1 MRMASLSRPSTS
13 YSTTSASYQYGY
25 TDSNSYSL
33 PPHGRRSSTARPGTS
48 RPSTG
53 RRSRESS
60 ILGGESQHI
69 ICAVSEG
76 RGVSPTVG
84 LALVNISTGEAVL
97 SQICDNQFYVKTLHK
112 LQVFEPTQILIVST
126 SGPPNPKSK
135 MYQIVEENILGAR
148 IITVDRRYWS
158 ETSGIEYIQQLA
170 FKEDLEAI
178 KVAIG
183 GNYFSVCCFCAA
195 LKYIDMS
202 LSLTFAFHSLRVKYQ
217 PSEDSMMI
225 DLATIQSLE
234 LIQNLQNAKSKDCL
248 FGLMN
253 ETLTPMGSRL
263 LRSNIL
269 QPSTRSNL
277 LAARY
282 DALAEFSENEDMF
295 LQTRQALK
303 SIPDIEKLLTCL
315 IIIPTVPGI
324 WNSEQDINN
333 ILMLKSFAQ
342 SIGPVFES
350 LSGARSELLV
360 EIRNNCRPEVVN
372 STIQLINEVINEDVT
387 YQKTP
392 LDLRNQRT
400 YAVKAGVS
408 GFLDVARQTFKEAT
422 EDVHQHVTEVHQRH
436 EIQGETRFDNLR
448 KYYLRYSENEFEGR
462 SIPDILINRF
472 RRKGYVECQTL
483 DLIKFNQKIEDS
495 HIEVILGSDKTIQ
508 GLLENVRSEIPNLF
522 KVCESIAMLDMIAS
536 FGKLVTSQESYV
548 RPEITECIA
557 IKSGRHPIRD
567 KVPSHK
573 FVPNDYYATQQSRFQ
588 VITGCNMSGKS
599 TYIRGIALMSV
610 MAQVGCFV
618 PASYASFPIIHQL
631 FARVSMDDSIEANVS
646 TFASEMRET
655 AFILRCFKLF
665 LVSRVLL
672 ISGYR
677 NIDERSLAII
687 DELGRGTSTRDGL
700 AIALSIAEALSQTR
714 AVIWFATHFKEL
726 AQIMSERPGVE
737 VYHLSV
743 DMSDP
748 NTMTM
753 LYRLSQGCVKEQHY
767 GLALARVVDLPPRV
781 LAVAEEVSKTL
792 IAQTA
797 AKKQSSWTMAVNKR
811 RKLLLTLKENL
822 EQLRNSPMDDQT
834 LLEWIVKMRKEF
846 SICMEKI
853 ENGLADSDSQVS
865 DDEGINAG
873 SENIFSGE
881 PRSEETSVSDGY
893 LKMVSSQIT

>member
-1 MRMASLSRPSTS
+1 MASLSRPSTS
-13 YSTTSASYQYGY
+13 SSATSISYQSGF
-25 TDSNSYSL
+25 TNSNSYSL
-33 PPHGRRSSTARPGTS
+33 PPLGRRSSTARPNTT
-48 RPSTG
+48 RLSTG
-53 RRSRESS
+53 RRSRASS
-60 ILGGESQHI
+60 IIGGGESQQI
-69 ICAVSEG
+69 ICAISEG
-76 RGVSPTVG
+76 RGVSPTIG
-84 LALVNISTGEAVL
+84 LAFVNISTGEAVL

-112 LQVFEPTQILIVST
+112 LEVFEPTQILIVSN
-126 SGPPNPKSK
+126 SGPPHPKSK
-135 MYQIVEENILGAR
+135 MYQVVEENILGAR

-183 GNYFSVCCFCAA
+183 GNYFSVCCFSAA

-269 QPSTRSNL
+269 QPSTQPAL

-282 DALAEFSENEDMF
+282 DALAELSENEDMF

-303 SIPDIEKLLTCL
+303 SIPDIEKLLSCL
-315 IIIPTVPGI
+315 IVIPTIPGI

-342 SIGPVFES
+342 SIGPVFGS

-360 EIRNNCRPEVVN
+360 QIRSNCRIGVVD
-372 STIQLINEVINEDVT
+372 STLQLINEVINEDVT
-387 YQKTP
+387 YQMTP

-422 EDVHQHVTEVHQRH
+422 EDVHQHVTEIHQKY
-436 EIQGETRFDNLR
+436 EMQGETKFDNLR
-448 KYYLRYSENEFEGR
+448 RYYLRFSENEFDGR
-462 SIPDILINRF
+462 SIPDVLINRF
-472 RRKGYVECQTL
+472 RRKGYIECQTL
-483 DLIKFNQKIEDS
+483 DLVKLNQKIEDS

-508 GLLENVRSEIPNLF
+508 GLLERVRSEIPSLF
-522 KVCESIAMLDMIAS
+522 RVCESIAMLDMIAS
-536 FGKLVTSQESYV
+536 FGQLVTSQDSYV
-548 RPEITECIA
+548 RPEITNCIA

-567 KVPSHK
+567 KIPSQK

-599 TYIRGIALMSV
+599 TYIRGVALMSV

-618 PASYASFPIIHQL
+618 PASYASFPMIHQL

-655 AFILRCFKLF
+655 AFILR
-665 LVSRVLL
+665 
-672 ISGYR
+672 
-677 NIDERSLAII
+677 NIDEKSLAII

-700 AIALSIAEALSQTR
+700 AIAVSIAEALAESR
-714 AVIWFATHFKEL
+714 ALIWFATHFKEL
-726 AQIMSERPGVE
+726 AQVMSGRPGVE

-743 DMSDP
+743 DMSDL
-748 NTMTM
+748 NTMRM
-753 LYRLSQGCVKEQHY
+753 LYQIGQGCVKEQHY
-767 GLALARVVDLPPRV
+767 GLALARVVDLPPKI
-781 LAVAEEVSKTL
+781 LAVAEKVSESL

-797 AKKQSSWTMAVNKR
+797 AKRMSSRASATNKR
-811 RKLLLTLKENL
+811 RKLLRGLKEHL
-822 EQLRNSPMDDQT
+822 EQLRDSPMDNQT
-834 LLEWIVKMRKEF
+834 LLEWVKRVRQEF
-846 SICMEKI
+846 INRMESI
-853 ENGLADSDSQVS
+853 ENEKGDIDSDPSE
-865 DDEGINAG
+865 DGRTDEANDSLF
-873 SENIFSGE
+873 SEES
-881 PRSEETSVSDGY
+881 RSEETLTSDG
-893 LKMVSSQIT
+893 T

>member
-1 MRMASLSRPSTS
+1 MASLSRPSTS
-13 YSTTSASYQYGY
+13 YSTNSTSYPCGY
-25 TDSNSYSL
+25 TNSNSYSL
-33 PPHGRRSSTARPGTS
+33 PPHGRRSSTARPSTA

-53 RRSRESS
+53 RRSRASS
-60 ILGGESQHI
+60 ILGGGESQQI

-84 LALVNISTGEAVL
+84 LAFVNISTGEAVL

-148 IITVDRRYWS
+148 IVTVDRRYWS
-158 ETSGIEYIQQLA
+158 ETSGIEYIHQLA

-183 GNYFSVCCFCAA
+183 GNYFSVCCFSAA

-269 QPSTRSNL
+269 QPSTRSTL

-282 DALAEFSENEDMF
+282 DALAELSENDDMS

-303 SIPDIEKLLTCL
+303 LIPDIEKLLTCL

-333 ILMLKSFAQ
+333 ILTLKSFAY

-360 EIRNNCRPEVVN
+360 QIRNNCRTEVVE
-372 STIQLINEVINEDVT
+372 STIQFIDEVINEDVT

-422 EDVHQHVTEVHQRH
+422 EDAHQHVSELNQNYK
-436 EIQGETRFDNLR
+436 IQGEIRFDNLR
-448 KYYLRYSENEFEGR
+448 KYYIRYFENDFDDR
-462 SIPDILINRF
+462 AIPDILINRF
-472 RRKGYVECQTL
+472 RRKYYLECQTL
-483 DLIKFNQKIEDS
+483 DLIKLNQKIEDS

-508 GLLENVRSEIPNLF
+508 ELLENVRTEIPNLF

-536 FGKLVTSQESYV
+536 FGQLVTNQDCYV
-548 RPEITECIA
+548 RPEITDCIA

-588 VITGCNMSGKS
+588 IITGCNMSGKS
-599 TYIRGIALMSV
+599 TYIRGVALMSV

-618 PASYASFPIIHQL
+618 PASYASFPMIHQL

-655 AFILRCFKLF
+655 AFILRFIPYF
-665 LVSRVLL
+665 SRIFILL
-672 ISGYR
+672 TSGYR
-677 NIDERSLAII
+677 NIDEKSLAII

-700 AIALSIAEALSQTR
+700 AIALSIAEALSESR
-714 AVIWFATHFKEL
+714 ALIWFATHFKEL
-726 AQIMSERPGVE
+726 GSKKTHYHPMTQIMSERSGVK

-748 NTMTM
+748 TTMTM
-753 LYRLSQGCVKEQHY
+753 LYKLDQGCVKEQHY
-767 GLALARVVDLPPRV
+767 GLTLARVVDLPPKV
-781 LAVAEEVSKTL
+781 LTVAEEVSKTL
-792 IAQTA
+792 IAQA
-797 AKKQSSWTMAVNKR
+797 AARKKSSRTSAIDKR
-811 RKLLLTLKENL
+811 RKLLNALKE
-822 EQLRNSPMDDQT
+822 QLKQLLDSPMENQE
-834 LLEWIVKMRKEF
+834 LLEWIEKLRREF
-846 SICMEKI
+846 IIRMENI
-853 ENGLADSDSQVS
+853 EIAMVDSNTEESE
-865 DDEGINAG
+865 DE
-873 SENIFSGE
+873 SESIFSGE
-881 PRSEETSVSDGY
+881 PRCEETVASDD
-893 LKMVSSQIT
+893 T

>member
-1 MRMASLSRPSTS
+1 MASLSRPSTS
-13 YSTTSASYQYGY
+13 YSTSSTSYPCGY
-25 TDSNSYSL
+25 TNSNSYSL
-33 PPHGRRSSTARPGTS
+33 PPHGRRSSTARPSTA

-53 RRSRESS
+53 RRSRASS
-60 ILGGESQHI
+60 ILGGGESQQI

-84 LALVNISTGEAVL
+84 LAFVNISTGEAVL

-148 IITVDRRYWS
+148 IVTVDRHYWS
-158 ETSGIEYIQQLA
+158 ETCGIEYIQQLA

-178 KVAIG
+178 KMAIG
-183 GNYFSVCCFCAA
+183 GNYFSVCCFSAA

-269 QPSTRSNL
+269 QPSTQSTL
-277 LAARY
+277 IAARY
-282 DALAEFSENEDMF
+282 DALAELSENDDMF

-303 SIPDIEKLLTCL
+303 LIPDIEKLLTCL
-315 IIIPTVPGI
+315 IIIPNLPGI

-342 SIGPVFES
+342 SISPVFES

-360 EIRNNCRPEVVN
+360 QIRNNCRTEAVN
-372 STIQLINEVINEDVT
+372 STIQFIDEVINEDVT

-422 EDVHQHVTEVHQRH
+422 EDVHQHVTEIHQNY

-448 KYYLRYSENEFEGR
+448 KYYLRFSENEFNGR
-462 SIPDILINRF
+462 AIPDVLINRF
-472 RRKGYVECQTL
+472 RRKGYLECQTL
-483 DLIKFNQKIEDS
+483 DLIKLNQKIEDS

-508 GLLENVRSEIPNLF
+508 ELLEN
-522 KVCESIAMLDMIAS
+522 
-536 FGKLVTSQESYV
+536 
-548 RPEITECIA
+548 
-557 IKSGRHPIRD
+557 
-567 KVPSHK
+567 VPSHK

-588 VITGCNMSGKS
+588 IITGCNMSGKS

-618 PASYASFPIIHQL
+618 PASYASFPMIHQL

-655 AFILRCFKLF
+655 AFILR
-665 LVSRVLL
+665 
-672 ISGYR
+672 
-677 NIDERSLAII
+677 NIDEKSLAII

-700 AIALSIAEALSQTR
+700 AIALSIAEALSESR
-714 AVIWFATHFKEL
+714 ALIWFATHFKEL
-726 AQIMSERPGVE
+726 AQIMSERPGVK

-743 DMSDP
+743 DMRDP
-748 NTMTM
+748 TTMTM
-753 LYRLSQGCVKEQHY
+753 LYKLDQGCVKEQHY
-767 GLALARVVDLPPRV
+767 GLALARVVDLPPKV
-781 LAVAEEVSKTL
+781 ITVAEKVSNTL
-792 IAQTA
+792 IAQA
-797 AKKQSSWTMAVNKR
+797 AARKKSSRTSAVDKR
-811 RKLLLTLKENL
+811 RKLLNALKEHL
-822 EQLRNSPMDDQT
+822 KQLLDSPMENHD
-834 LLEWIVKMRKEF
+834 LLKWIGKSRKEF
-846 SICMEKI
+846 IIHMEDI
-853 ENGLADSDSQVS
+853 EIVMLDSDAEVS
-865 DDEGINAG
+865 EDESAIEE
-873 SENIFSGE
+873 SESIFSGQL
-881 PRSEETSVSDGY
+881 RSEETVASDD
-893 LKMVSSQIT
+893 T

>member
-1 MRMASLSRPSTS
+1 MASLSRPSS
-13 YSTTSASYQYGY
+13 YSTPSTSYQHGY

-33 PPHGRRSSTARPGTS
+33 PHHGGRSSTARPGTS

-53 RRSRESS
+53 RKSRESS

-69 ICAVSEG
+69 VCAVSEG

-269 QPSTRSNL
+269 QPSTQSSL
-277 LAARY
+277 LTARY
-282 DALAEFSENEDMF
+282 DALTEFSENEDMF
-295 LQTRQALK
+295 LQTRQALR

-315 IIIPTVPGI
+315 IIIPSVPGI

-360 EIRNNCRPEVVN
+360 QIRNNCRTEVVN
-372 STIQLINEVINEDVT
+372 STIQLINGVINEDVT

-422 EDVHQHVTEVHQRH
+422 EDVHQHVTEVHQRYK
-436 EIQGETRFDNLR
+436 IQGETRFDNLR
-448 KYYLRYSENEFEGR
+448 KYYLRFSENEFEGR
-462 SIPDILINRF
+462 SIPDILINQF

-522 KVCESIAMLDMIAS
+522 KVCESIAMLDMITS

-548 RPEITECIA
+548 RPEIAECIA

-588 VITGCNMSGKS
+588 IITGCNMSGKS

-655 AFILRCFKLF
+655 AFILR
-665 LVSRVLL
+665 
-672 ISGYR
+672 
-677 NIDERSLAII
+677 NIDEKSLAII

-700 AIALSIAEALSQTR
+700 AIALSIAEVLSQTR

-743 DMSDP
+743 DMSDV

-753 LYRLSQGCVKEQHY
+753 LYRLSQGCVEEQHY
-767 GLALARVVDLPPRV
+767 GIALARVVDLPPRV
-781 LAVAEEVSKTL
+781 LAVAEEVSKTI
-792 IAQTA
+792 IAQAA
-797 AKKQSSWTMAVNKR
+797 AKKESPRTMAINKR

-822 EQLRNSPMDDQT
+822 EQLRNSPMDNQT
-834 LLEWIVKMRKEF
+834 LLEWIVKTMKAQMQEAKVF
-846 SICMEKI
+846 SVLNREAK
-853 ENGLADSDSQVS
+853 GH
-865 DDEGINAG
+865 
-873 SENIFSGE
+873 
-881 PRSEETSVSDGY
+881 R
-893 LKMVSSQIT
+893 

>member
-1 MRMASLSRPSTS
+1 MASLSRPSTA
-13 YSTTSASYQYGY
+13 YSTNSASYPCGY
-25 TDSNSYSL
+25 TNSNSYSL
-33 PPHGRRSSTARPGTS
+33 PPHARRSSTARPSTA

-53 RRSRESS
+53 RRSRASS
-60 ILGGESQHI
+60 ILGGGESQQI

-84 LALVNISTGEAVL
+84 LAFVNISTGEAVL

-126 SGPPNPKSK
+126 SGPPNSKSK

-148 IITVDRRYWS
+148 IVTVDRRCWS

-183 GNYFSVCCFCAA
+183 GNYFSVCCFSAA

-269 QPSTRSNL
+269 QPSTQSTL

-282 DALAEFSENEDMF
+282 DALAELSENDDMF

-303 SIPDIEKLLTCL
+303 LIPDIEKLLTCL
-315 IIIPTVPGI
+315 IIIPTMPGI

-333 ILMLKSFAQ
+333 ILMLKSFVY
-342 SIGPVFES
+342 SIGPVFEG

-360 EIRNNCRPEVVN
+360 QIRNNCRTEVVN
-372 STIQLINEVINEDVT
+372 STIQFIDEVINEDVT

-422 EDVHQHVTEVHQRH
+422 EDVHQHVTELHQNYK
-436 EIQGETRFDNLR
+436 IQGEIRFDNLR
-448 KYYLRYSENEFEGR
+448 KYYLRYSESEFDDR
-462 SIPDILINRF
+462 AIPDVLVNRF
-472 RRKGYVECQTL
+472 RRKYYLECQTL
-483 DLIKFNQKIEDS
+483 DLIKLNQKIEDS

-508 GLLENVRSEIPNLF
+508 ELLENVRTEIPNLF
-522 KVCESIAMLDMIAS
+522 KVCESIAVLDMIAS
-536 FGKLVTSQESYV
+536 FGQLVTNQDCYV
-548 RPEITECIA
+548 RPEITDCIA

-567 KVPSHK
+567 KAPSHK

-588 VITGCNMSGKS
+588 IVTGCNMSGKS
-599 TYIRGIALMSV
+599 TYIRGVALMSV

-618 PASYASFPIIHQL
+618 PASYASFPMIHQL

-655 AFILRCFKLF
+655 AFIL
-665 LVSRVLL
+665 
-672 ISGYR
+672 R

-700 AIALSIAEALSQTR
+700 AIALSIAEALSESR
-714 AVIWFATHFKEL
+714 ALIWFATHFKEL
-726 AQIMSERPGVE
+726 AQIMSERPGVK

-748 NTMTM
+748 ATMTM
-753 LYRLSQGCVKEQHY
+753 LYKLDQGCVKEQHY
-767 GLALARVVDLPPRV
+767 GLTLARVVDLPPKV
-781 LAVAEEVSKTL
+781 LTVAEEVSKTL
-792 IAQTA
+792 IAQATRR
-797 AKKQSSWTMAVNKR
+797 KKSSWTSAIDKR
-811 RKLLLTLKENL
+811 RKLLNALR
-822 EQLRNSPMDDQT
+822 EQLKQLLDSPMENHE
-834 LLEWIVKMRKEF
+834 LLEWIGKLRREF
-846 SICMEKI
+846 IIRMENI
-853 ENGLADSDSQVS
+853 EIVMVDSDTE
-865 DDEGINAG
+865 DENE
-873 SENIFSGE
+873 STFSGE
-881 PRSEETSVSDGY
+881 PRSEKTVASDG
-893 LKMVSSQIT
+893 T

>member
-1 MRMASLSRPSTS
+1 MASLSRPSTS
-13 YSTTSASYQYGY
+13 YSTSSTSYPCGY
-25 TDSNSYSL
+25 TNSNSYSL
-33 PPHGRRSSTARPGTS
+33 PPHGRRSSTARPSTA

-53 RRSRESS
+53 RRSRASS
-60 ILGGESQHI
+60 ILGGGESQQI

-84 LALVNISTGEAVL
+84 LAFVNISTGEAVL

-148 IITVDRRYWS
+148 IVTVDRHYWS
-158 ETSGIEYIQQLA
+158 ETCGIEYIQQLA

-178 KVAIG
+178 KMAIG
-183 GNYFSVCCFCAA
+183 GNYFSVCCFSAA

-269 QPSTRSNL
+269 QPSTQSTL
-277 LAARY
+277 IAARY
-282 DALAEFSENEDMF
+282 DALAELSENDDMF

-303 SIPDIEKLLTCL
+303 LIPDIEKLLTCL
-315 IIIPTVPGI
+315 IIIPNLPGI

-342 SIGPVFES
+342 SISPVFES
-350 LSGARSELLV
+350 LSGARSELLAQ
-360 EIRNNCRPEVVN
+360 IRNNCRTEAVN
-372 STIQLINEVINEDVT
+372 STIQFIDAVINEDVT

-422 EDVHQHVTEVHQRH
+422 EDVHQHVTEIHQNY

-448 KYYLRYSENEFEGR
+448 KYYLRFSENEFNGR
-462 SIPDILINRF
+462 AIPDVLINRF
-472 RRKGYVECQTL
+472 RRKGYLECQTL
-483 DLIKFNQKIEDS
+483 DLIKLNQKIEDS

-508 GLLENVRSEIPNLF
+508 ELLEN
-522 KVCESIAMLDMIAS
+522 
-536 FGKLVTSQESYV
+536 
-548 RPEITECIA
+548 
-557 IKSGRHPIRD
+557 
-567 KVPSHK
+567 VPSHK

-588 VITGCNMSGKS
+588 IITGCNMSGKS

-618 PASYASFPIIHQL
+618 PASYASFPMIHQL

-655 AFILRCFKLF
+655 AFILR
-665 LVSRVLL
+665 
-672 ISGYR
+672 
-677 NIDERSLAII
+677 NIDEKSLAII

-700 AIALSIAEALSQTR
+700 AIALSIAEALSESR
-714 AVIWFATHFKEL
+714 ALIWFATHFKEL
-726 AQIMSERPGVE
+726 AQIMSERPGVR

-743 DMSDP
+743 DMRDP
-748 NTMTM
+748 TTMTM
-753 LYRLSQGCVKEQHY
+753 LYKLDQGCVKEQHY
-767 GLALARVVDLPPRV
+767 GLALARVVDLPPKV
-781 LAVAEEVSKTL
+781 ITVAEKVSKTL
-792 IAQTA
+792 IAQA
-797 AKKQSSWTMAVNKR
+797 AARKKSSRTSAVDKR
-811 RKLLLTLKENL
+811 RKLLNALKEHL
-822 EQLRNSPMDDQT
+822 KQLLDSPMENHE
-834 LLEWIVKMRKEF
+834 LLKWIGKSRKEF
-846 SICMEKI
+846 IIHMEDI
-853 ENGLADSDSQVS
+853 EIVMLDSDAEVS
-865 DDEGINAG
+865 EDESAIEE
-873 SENIFSGE
+873 SESIFSGQL
-881 PRSEETSVSDGY
+881 RSEETVASDD
-893 LKMVSSQIT
+893 T

>member
-1 MRMASLSRPSTS
+1 MASLSRPSTS
-13 YSTTSASYQYGY
+13 YSTPSTSYQHGY

-33 PPHGRRSSTARPGTS
+33 PPHGGRSSTARPSTS

-53 RRSRESS
+53 RKSRESS
-60 ILGGESQHI
+60 IFGGESQHI

-269 QPSTRSNL
+269 QPSTQSNL
-277 LAARY
+277 LNARY

-295 LQTRQALK
+295 LQTRQALR

-360 EIRNNCRPEVVN
+360 EIRNNCRTEVVN
-372 STIQLINEVINEDVT
+372 STIQLINGVINEDVT

-408 GFLDVARQTFKEAT
+408 GFLDVARQTFKEVT
-422 EDVHQHVTEVHQRH
+422 EDVHQHVTEVHQRY

-448 KYYLRYSENEFEGR
+448 KYYLRFSENEFEGR

-472 RRKGYVECQTL
+472 RKKGYFECQTL

-495 HIEVILGSDKTIQ
+495 HIEVILGSDKTVQ
-508 GLLENVRSEIPNLF
+508 GLLENLRGEIPNLF
-522 KVCESIAMLDMIAS
+522 KVCESIAMLDMITS

-588 VITGCNMSGKS
+588 IITGCNMSGKS

-655 AFILRCFKLF
+655 AFILR
-665 LVSRVLL
+665 
-672 ISGYR
+672 
-677 NIDERSLAII
+677 NIDERSLAVI

-743 DMSDP
+743 DMSDL
-748 NTMTM
+748 NSMTM

-767 GLALARVVDLPPRV
+767 GIALARVVDLPPRV
-781 LAVAEEVSKTL
+781 LAVAEEVSKTI
-792 IAQTA
+792 IARTA
-797 AKKQSSWTMAVNKR
+797 AKKESSRTMAKNKR
-811 RKLLLTLKENL
+811 RKLLLALKENL
-822 EQLRNSPMDDQT
+822 EQLRNSPMDNQT

-846 SICMEKI
+846 SICMGNI
-853 ENGLADSDSQVS
+853 GNVIADNDSEVS
-865 DDEGINAG
+865 DDEGTDAG
-873 SENIFSGE
+873 SQSIFSAE
-881 PRSEETSVSDGY
+881 LASEGTSMSD
-893 LKMVSSQIT
+893 ST

>member
-1 MRMASLSRPSTS
+1 MASLSRPSTS
-13 YSTTSASYQYGY
+13 YSTNSTSYPCGY
-25 TDSNSYSL
+25 TNSNPYSL
-33 PPHGRRSSTARPGTS
+33 PPHGRHSSTARPSTA

-53 RRSRESS
+53 RRSRASS
-60 ILGGESQHI
+60 ILGGGESQQI

-84 LALVNISTGEAVL
+84 LAFVNISTGEAVL

-126 SGPPNPKSK
+126 SGPPNLKSK

-148 IITVDRRYWS
+148 IVTVDRRYWS

-183 GNYFSVCCFCAA
+183 GNYFSVCCFSAA

-269 QPSTRSNL
+269 QPSTQSTL

-282 DALAEFSENEDMF
+282 DALAELSENDDMF

-303 SIPDIEKLLTCL
+303 LIPDIEKLLTCL
-315 IIIPTVPGI
+315 IIIPAVPDI

-333 ILMLKSFAQ
+333 ILMLKSFAY
-342 SIGPVFES
+342 SIRPVFES

-360 EIRNNCRPEVVN
+360 QIRNNCRTEVVE
-372 STIQLINEVINEDVT
+372 STIRFIDEVINEDVT

-422 EDVHQHVTEVHQRH
+422 EDAHQHVSELNQNYK
-436 EIQGETRFDNLR
+436 IQGEIRFDNLR
-448 KYYLRYSENEFEGR
+448 KYYIRCFENDFEDR
-462 SIPDILINRF
+462 AIPDVLINRF
-472 RRKGYVECQTL
+472 RRKYYLECQTL
-483 DLIKFNQKIEDS
+483 DLIKLNQKIEDS
-495 HIEVILGSDKTIQ
+495 HVEVILGSDKTIQ
-508 GLLENVRSEIPNLF
+508 ELLENVRTEIPNLF

-536 FGKLVTSQESYV
+536 FGQLVTNQDCYV
-548 RPEITECIA
+548 RPDITDCIA

-588 VITGCNMSGKS
+588 IITGCNMSGKS
-599 TYIRGIALMSV
+599 TYIRGVALMSV

-618 PASYASFPIIHQL
+618 PASYASFPMIHQL

-655 AFILRCFKLF
+655 AFIL
-665 LVSRVLL
+665 
-672 ISGYR
+672 R

-700 AIALSIAEALSQTR
+700 AIALSIAEALSESR
-714 AVIWFATHFKEL
+714 ALIWFATHFKEL
-726 AQIMSERPGVE
+726 AQIMYERPGVK

-748 NTMTM
+748 ATMTM
-753 LYRLSQGCVKEQHY
+753 LYKLDQGCVEEQHY
-767 GLALARVVDLPPRV
+767 GLTLARVVDLPPKV
-781 LAVAEEVSKTL
+781 LTVAEEVSKTL
-792 IAQTA
+792 IAQA
-797 AKKQSSWTMAVNKR
+797 AARKKSSRTSAIDKR
-811 RKLLLTLKENL
+811 RKLLNALKE
-822 EQLRNSPMDDQT
+822 QLQQLLDSPMENQE
-834 LLEWIVKMRKEF
+834 LLEWIEKLRREF
-846 SICMEKI
+846 IIRMESIEIVMV
-853 ENGLADSDSQVS
+853 DSDTEDSE
-865 DDEGINAG
+865 DE
-873 SENIFSGE
+873 SESIFSGE
-881 PRSEETSVSDGY
+881 PRCEETVASDG
-893 LKMVSSQIT
+893 T